1 MNFCR
6 QVLSVLLLSA
16 GVSAVRGAVGAQIAV
31 AAGPLVGYY
40 VPSGGSRPDDG
51 PDSPGNY
58 SGLALGGEV
67 TLQSTHRVGARI
79 SAMLASKSATNFV
92 NPGGWQ
98 EPLAGQVSTV
108 NLLATWDVSPDQTR
122 ALWFGAGPGVI
133 HHGGD
138 AFRSSGNPTNAAGVL
153 AVGAFLPLTNALGLT
168 AGASALLYE
177 YGGIFG
183 PIGGPPRL
191 DGSVATGSFARRFQR
206 DIVIYGVLEWRSR

>member
-1 MNFCR
+1 MKLCR
-6 QVLSVLLLSA
+6 QVFSVLALSA
-16 GVSAVRGAVGAQIAV
+16 GTSAFRGTIGAQIAV

-40 VPSGGSRPDDG
+40 GPGGNDG

-67 TLQSTHRVGARI
+67 TLQSAHRVGARMT
-79 SAMLASKSATNFV
+79 AMFASKPATNFV

-98 EPLAGQVSTV
+98 GTLAGQVTTA

-122 ALWFGAGPGVI
+122 ALWFGVGPGVV
-133 HHGGD
+133 HHAGD

-153 AVGAFLPLTNALGLT
+153 AVGAFLPLTKALGLT
-168 AGASALLYE
+168 AGASGFLYE
-177 YGGIFG
+177 YRGIFG

-191 DGSVATGSFARRFQR
+191 DGYSATGQFARRPQR
-206 DIVIYGVLEWRSR
+206 DIVIYSVLEWRNR